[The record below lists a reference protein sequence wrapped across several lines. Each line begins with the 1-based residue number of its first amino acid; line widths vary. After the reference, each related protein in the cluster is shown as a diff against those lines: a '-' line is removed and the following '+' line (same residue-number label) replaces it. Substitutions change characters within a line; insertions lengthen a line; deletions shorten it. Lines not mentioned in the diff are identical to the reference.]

1 MANSGPNSNKAQ
13 FYITYKS
20 CKHIDYQHTVFG
32 RVVGGI
38 ETLNKMEHI
47 GTDAKDKPAK
57 VWHGIIASIY

>member
-47 GTDAKDKPAK
+47 STDAKDKPAK
-57 VWHGIIASIY
+57 VWYGMVS